1 MSASLEELITVMTD
15 SRPPSYDE
23 LPELGNLGVRHSW
36 DVLPQSLGTLA
47 LLDEG
52 TAQAGARSVISGKSF
67 GLSLPLDTFD
77 PPLFGRKALGH
88 SVFEASRNT
97 YEDTVDSYNP
107 QSASQWDGL
116 GHIRARELGFYGGI
130 TDDEAARSELGIHHW
145 ATRGIVGR
153 GVLLD
158 VERYL
163 VETGE
168 AWDAFGGDTIG
179 VDVLEATAA
188 AQDLTLARGD
198 ILCVRIGWTAEYR
211 RRKAAGEDMSSTGDR
226 FSGLSA
232 AEPMARFL
240 WNTGFSA
247 VCSDNPAI
255 ESAPGNREDG
265 SLHRRLIPSLGFAL
279 SELLDLDDLAAACAE
294 EQRWNFM
301 FAAAPLPVVG
311 AVSSPANAV
320 AVL

>member
-1 MSASLEELITVMTD
+1 MTD
-15 SRPPSYDE
+15 TRLPQYDD

-36 DVLPQSLGTLA
+36 GLLPKGLGTLSF
-47 LLDEG
+47 LDE
-52 TAQAGARSVISGKSF
+52 ACARAGAASVTTGQSF

-77 PPLFGRKALGH
+77 PPLFGRKPVGH
-88 SVFEASRNT
+88 LVFEAARNT

-130 TDDEAARSELGIHHW
+130 TDDTQARSELGIHHW
-145 ATRGIVGR
+145 APHGIVGR

-158 VERYL
+158 VARYF
-163 VETGE
+163 EQQG
-168 AWDAFGGDTIG
+168 AHWDPFGGNTIG
-179 VDVLEATAA
+179 VDTLEAVAE
-188 AQDLTLARGD
+188 AQNLTLERGD
-198 ILCVRIGWTAEYR
+198 ILCVRIGWTAEYK
-211 RRKAAGEDMSSTGDR
+211 RRKDEGQDLSTVGDR

-240 WNTGFSA
+240 WDAGFAA

-279 SELLDLDDLAAACAE
+279 SELLDLDELASACSVE
-294 EQRWNFM
+294 NRWSFL
-301 FAAAPLPVVG
+301 FTAAPLPVVG

>member
-1 MSASLEELITVMTD
+1 MTVMTD
-15 SRPPSYDE
+15 IRLPSYDE

-36 DVLPQSLGTLA
+36 GVLPKSLGTLA
-47 LLDEG
+47 LLNEG
-52 TAQAGARSVISGKSF
+52 TARAGAASVSSGRSF
-67 GLSLPLDTFD
+67 GLSLPLDTLD
-77 PPLFGRKALGH
+77 PPLFGRKAVGH

-130 TDDEAARSELGIHHW
+130 TDDDEARTELGIHHW

-158 VERYL
+158 VARYFAD
-163 VETGE
+163 TGQV
-168 AWDAFGGDTIG
+168 WDPFSGDTIG
-179 VDVLEATAA
+179 VDVLEETAA
-188 AQDLTLARGD
+188 AQNLILGTGD
-198 ILCVRIGWTAEYR
+198 ILCVRIGWTAEYK
-211 RRKAAGEDMSSTGDR
+211 RRKAEGEEMSSAGDR

-232 AEPMARFL
+232 AESMARFL
-240 WNTGFSA
+240 WNTGFAA

-255 ESAPGNREDG
+255 ESAPGRREDG

-279 SELLDLDDLAAACAE
+279 SELLDLDELASACAQE
-294 EQRWNFM
+294 RRWSFL
-301 FAAAPLPVVG
+301 FTAAPLPVVG

>member
-1 MSASLEELITVMTD
+1 MTNAAL
-15 SRPPSYDE
+15 PKYDE

-36 DVLPQSLGTLA
+36 GLLPTRLGTLA

-52 TAQAGARSVISGKSF
+52 RARAGAESVISGRSF

-77 PPLFGRKALGH
+77 PPLFGRAALAH
-88 SVFEASRNT
+88 SVFESGRNT
-97 YEDTVDSYNP
+97 FEDTVDSYNP

-116 GHIRARELGFYGGI
+116 GHVRARELGFYGGV
-130 TDDEAARSELGIHHW
+130 TDDEAAREELGIHHW
-145 ATRGIVGR
+145 APRGIVGR

-158 VERYL
+158 VARYFDL
-163 VETGE
+163 KDI
-168 AWDAFGGDTIG
+168 AWDPFGGDTIG
-179 VDVLEATAA
+179 VDVLKDVAQ
-188 AQDLTLARGD
+188 AQDLTVERGD
-198 ILCVRIGWTAEYR
+198 VLCVRIGWTAEYKR
-211 RRKAAGEDMSSTGDR
+211 RVAEGRDSSTVGDR

-232 AEPMARFL
+232 AESMARFL
-240 WNTGFSA
+240 WDSGFAA

-279 SELLDLDDLAAACAE
+279 SELLDLDELAAACHAAN
-294 EQRWNFM
+294 RWSFL
-301 FAAAPLPVVG
+301 FTAAPLPVVG

-320 AVL
+320 AVM